1 MAHLFEL
8 WQTDQLGKIGAKNP
22 ERMTELME
30 PIWNRFPALME
41 ELAIR
46 AVDAGQISKQHAS
59 DMLSISI
66 SEIEEKLEHFHH
78 SGDHRIDFENGVA
91 KLVSCKIAVWEVAR
105 EFSKQ
110 GSIEALS
117 TSYPGIPVSDLKA
130 ALRYAEGNE
139 KEIAEAIARYETL
152 YEKKYVV

>member
-1 MAHLFEL
+1 MSHPFQL

-22 ERMTELME
+22 ERMSELLE
-30 PIWNRFPALME
+30 PVWQRYPALME

-46 AVDAGQISKQHAS
+46 AVNEGQITKSKAS
-59 DMLSISI
+59 ELLSLSI
-66 SEIEEKLEHFHH
+66 EAIEEKLDHFQH

-110 GSIEALS
+110 GSIEALQK
-117 TSYPGIPVSDLKA
+117 SYPAIPVSDLKA

-139 KEIAEAIARYETL
+139 KEIAEAIARYERL
-152 YEKKYVV
+152 YDQKYVV